1 MNQVF
6 IRMKDGGRN
15 YRLCIQVIGHS
26 MVVLRNSGSSRCGC
40 MAGVEE
46 TEPRV
51 VDRICVPD
59 PRRNCVDP
67 ETV

>member
-1 MNQVF
+1 
-6 IRMKDGGRN
+6 
-15 YRLCIQVIGHS
+15 
-26 MVVLRNSGSSRCGC
+26 MVVLRDSGSSRCGC